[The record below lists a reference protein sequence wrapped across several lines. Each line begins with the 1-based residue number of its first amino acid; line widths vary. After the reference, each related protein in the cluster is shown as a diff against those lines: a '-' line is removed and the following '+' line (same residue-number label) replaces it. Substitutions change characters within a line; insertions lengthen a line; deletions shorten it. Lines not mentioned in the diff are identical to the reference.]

1 MLFNVYYWHS
11 SLNISQPHIFS
22 YLWLFVLFARFT
34 MHHQRF
40 IHLQIK
46 LIMPTI
52 EQLILLTSILILLGI
67 FSSKLSARLGLPM
80 LVMFLFIG
88 MLAGEDGI
96 GKITFDN
103 VNVSY
108 AVGSLA
114 LALILFDGG
123 LQTSVKSIRLVW
135 KPAFTLAT
143 LGVLVTAGVTGVA
156 AAYILGIPL
165 LEGLLLGAIVGST
178 DAAAV
183 FSLLRN
189 AGIYLNER
197 LQSTLEIESATND
210 PMAIFLTVGLL
221 QLLMNPQASGSE
233 LVLLF
238 FSQMGI
244 GTVVGLS
251 VGWVSV
257 KIINKIKLL
266 ATGLYP
272 VLVAACG
279 LLSFGLASN
288 LDGSGFLSIFVTG
301 VVIGNHRFVFQ
312 RNTFL
317 FHDGLAWL
325 SQIIMFVM
333 LGLLVNPSSLIE
345 VWLEGLI
352 IALVL
357 TFIARPLAVIPVLKL
372 FGFPKPEIALISW
385 VGLRGSVPIILA
397 IFPFIYGLPGAN
409 LIFDVVFFVVLIS
422 ATLQGSTLPY
432 VARKLN
438 LMQQPPLIP
447 AATLDITAVDQ
458 IDADLVEYTL
468 GDDCS
473 AVGRRLSQLALP
485 DQTVIAMITR
495 GKSVLPPR
503 GSTLFYAD
511 DHLFVVLKPENR
523 IFLERLFSEKNAPE
537 LEPIELPD
545 SGLSLKGTTRL
556 NEIYSSYGIQIDNG
570 DDRTLNQ
577 FIYATENEPSQNFVI
592 KLADLQLRIGEMIG
606 TRIVT
611 VILEPTKELES

>member
-1 MLFNVYYWHS
+1 ML
-11 SLNISQPHIFS
+11 
-22 YLWLFVLFARFT
+22 
-34 MHHQRF
+34 
-40 IHLQIK
+40 
-46 LIMPTI
+46 TI

-96 GKITFDN
+96 GQIAFNN

-143 LGVLVTAGVTGVA
+143 FGVLVTAGITGLA

-221 QLLMNPQASGSE
+221 QLLMNQQASGSE
-233 LVLLF
+233 LLLLF
-238 FSQMGI
+238 ISQMGI
-244 GTVVGLS
+244 GTLVGLS
-251 VGWVSV
+251 VGWLSI

-279 LLSFGLASN
+279 LLSFGIASN
-288 LDGSGFLSIFVTG
+288 LQGSGFLSIFVTG
-301 VVIGNHRFVFQ
+301 VVIGNARFVFQ

-333 LGLLVNPSSLIE
+333 LGLLVNPSSLLE
-345 VWLEGLI
+345 VWFEGLV

-357 TFIARPLAVIPVLKL
+357 TFIARPIAVVPVLKL
-372 FGFPKPEIALISW
+372 FGFNREEITLVSW

-438 LMQQPPLIP
+438 LMQPPPLLP

-468 GDDCS
+468 GEDCS
-473 AVGRRLSQLALP
+473 AVDRRLSQLALP

-503 GSTLFYAD
+503 GSTKLLAN

-523 IFLERLFSEKNAPE
+523 LFLERLFSEKISSE
-537 LEPIELPD
+537 LMPIELP
-545 SGLSLKGTTRL
+545 STGLSLKGTTRL
-556 NEIYSSYGIQIDNG
+556 DEIYESYGIQIDNENIQ
-570 DDRTLNQ
+570 TLDQ
-577 FIYATENEPSQNFVI
+577 FIYSISTGEPTQGMVI
-592 KLADLQLRIGEMIG
+592 SLTSLQMRIREMIG
-606 TRIVT
+606 SRIVT
-611 VILEPTKELES
+611 VVLEPIPLEDS

>member
-1 MLFNVYYWHS
+1 
-11 SLNISQPHIFS
+11 
-22 YLWLFVLFARFT
+22 
-34 MHHQRF
+34 
-40 IHLQIK
+40 
-46 LIMPTI
+46 MPTI

-96 GKITFDN
+96 GKIVFNN
-103 VNVSY
+103 VHVSY

-143 LGVLVTAGVTGVA
+143 FGVLVTAGITGLV

-221 QLLMNPQASGSE
+221 QLLMNQQASGTE
-233 LVLLF
+233 LLLLF
-238 FSQMGI
+238 ISQMGI
-244 GTVVGLS
+244 GTIVGLG
-251 VGWVSV
+251 VGWLSV
-257 KIINKIKLL
+257 KIINKIKLM
-266 ATGLYP
+266 AAGLYP

-279 LLSFGLASN
+279 LLSFGIASN
-288 LDGSGFLSIFVTG
+288 LQGSGFLSIFVTG
-301 VVIGNHRFVFQ
+301 VVIGNSRFVFQ

-333 LGLLVNPSSLIE
+333 LGLLVNPSSLLQ
-345 VWLEGLI
+345 VWFEGLV

-357 TFIARPLAVIPVLKL
+357 IFIARPLAVVPILKI
-372 FGFPKPEIALISW
+372 FGFTREEITLVSW

-438 LMQQPPLIP
+438 LMQPPPMLP

-468 GDDCS
+468 GEDCS

-485 DQTVIAMITR
+485 DQTAIAMITR

-503 GSTLFYAD
+503 GSTKLLAN

-523 IFLERLFSEKNAPE
+523 PFIDRLFSEQISPDLNA
-537 LEPIELPD
+537 IELPLT
-545 SGLSLKGTTRL
+545 GLSLKGTTRL
-556 NEIYSSYGIQIDNG
+556 DEIYESYGILIDSENNQ
-570 DDRTLNQ
+570 TLDQ
-577 FIYATENEPSQNFVI
+577 FIYTITTSEPTQDTVI
-592 KLADLQLRIGEMIG
+592 NLGSLQIRISEMIG
-606 TRIVT
+606 SRIVT
-611 VILEPTKELES
+611 AVLEPVAKENN

>member
-1 MLFNVYYWHS
+1 
-11 SLNISQPHIFS
+11 
-22 YLWLFVLFARFT
+22 
-34 MHHQRF
+34 
-40 IHLQIK
+40 
-46 LIMPTI
+46 MPTI
-52 EQLILLTSILILLGI
+52 EQLILLSSILILLGI

-88 MLAGEDGI
+88 MLAGEDGL

-123 LQTSVKSIRLVW
+123 LQTSVKSIKLVW

-143 LGVLVTAGVTGVA
+143 VGVLITAGITGLA

-197 LQSTLEIESATND
+197 LQATLEIESATND

-233 LVLLF
+233 LALLF
-238 FSQMGI
+238 VSQMGI
-244 GTVVGLS
+244 GAAVGVG
-251 VGWVSV
+251 VGWISI

-266 ATGLYP
+266 AAGLYP

-279 LLSFGLASN
+279 LFSFGVASN

-301 VVIGNHRFVFQ
+301 VVIGNHSFVFQ

-345 VWLEGLI
+345 VWQEGLL

-357 TFIARPLAVIPVLKL
+357 TFVARPLAVVPVLKL
-372 FGFPKPEIALISW
+372 FRFTRNEIALISW

-397 IFPFIYGLPGAN
+397 IFPFIFGLPGAN

-432 VARKLN
+432 FARKLN
-438 LMQQPPLIP
+438 LMQPPPLLP

-468 GDDCS
+468 GEDCS

-495 GKSVLPPR
+495 EKSVLPPR
-503 GSTLFYAD
+503 GSTILMAN
-511 DHLFVVLKPENR
+511 DHLFVVLKPQSR
-523 IFLERLFSEKNAPE
+523 LFLERLFSEQTSS
-537 LEPIELPD
+537 EPTVMELPE

-556 NEIYSSYGIQIDNG
+556 NEIYESYGILIEVDS
-570 DDRTLNQ
+570 DKTLNQ
-577 FIYATENEPSQNFVI
+577 FIHVNTENEPSQGDVI
-592 KLADLQLRIGEMIG
+592 KLDGIQIKIDEMIG
-606 TRIVT
+606 PRIVT
-611 VILEPTKELES
+611 VILEPVKIQQE

>member
-1 MLFNVYYWHS
+1 ML
-11 SLNISQPHIFS
+11 
-22 YLWLFVLFARFT
+22 
-34 MHHQRF
+34 
-40 IHLQIK
+40 
-46 LIMPTI
+46 TI

-96 GKITFDN
+96 GQIAFNN

-143 LGVLVTAGVTGVA
+143 FGVLVTAGITGLA

-221 QLLMNPQASGSE
+221 QLLMNQQASGSE
-233 LVLLF
+233 LLLLF
-238 FSQMGI
+238 ISQMGI
-244 GTVVGLS
+244 GTLVGLS
-251 VGWVSV
+251 VGWLSI

-279 LLSFGLASN
+279 LLSFGIASN
-288 LDGSGFLSIFVTG
+288 LQGSGFLSIFVTC
-301 VVIGNHRFVFQ
+301 VVIGNARFVFQ

-333 LGLLVNPSSLIE
+333 LGLLVNPSSLLE
-345 VWLEGLI
+345 VWFEGLV

-357 TFIARPLAVIPVLKL
+357 TFIARPIAVVPVLKL
-372 FGFPKPEIALISW
+372 FGFNREEITLVSW

-438 LMQQPPLIP
+438 LMQPPPLLP

-468 GDDCS
+468 GEDCS
-473 AVGRRLSQLALP
+473 AVDRRLSQLALP

-503 GSTLFYAD
+503 GSTKLLAN

-523 IFLERLFSEKNAPE
+523 LFLERLFSEKISSE
-537 LEPIELPD
+537 LTPIELP
-545 SGLSLKGTTRL
+545 STGLSLKGTTRL
-556 NEIYSSYGIQIDNG
+556 DEIYESYGIQIDNENIQ
-570 DDRTLNQ
+570 TLDQ
-577 FIYATENEPSQNFVI
+577 FIYSISTGEPTQGMVI
-592 KLADLQLRIGEMIG
+592 SLTSLQMRISEMIG
-606 TRIVT
+606 SRIVT
-611 VILEPTKELES
+611 VVLEPIPLEDS

>member
-1 MLFNVYYWHS
+1 
-11 SLNISQPHIFS
+11 
-22 YLWLFVLFARFT
+22 
-34 MHHQRF
+34 
-40 IHLQIK
+40 
-46 LIMPTI
+46 MPTI

-96 GKITFDN
+96 GQIAFNN

-143 LGVLVTAGVTGVA
+143 FGVLITAGITGLA

-221 QLLMNPQASGSE
+221 QLLMNQTASGTE
-233 LVLLF
+233 LLLLF
-238 FSQMGI
+238 VSQMGI
-244 GTVVGLS
+244 GTIVGLS
-251 VGWVSV
+251 VGWISI

-288 LDGSGFLSIFVTG
+288 LQGSGFLSIFVTG
-301 VVIGNHRFVFQ
+301 VVIGNARFVFQ

-333 LGLLVNPSSLIE
+333 LGLLVNPSSLLE
-345 VWLEGLI
+345 VWFEGLV

-357 TFIARPLAVIPVLKL
+357 TFIARPIAVVPVLRF
-372 FGFPKPEIALISW
+372 FGFTREEITLVSW

-438 LMQQPPLIP
+438 LMQPPPLLP

-468 GDDCS
+468 GEDCS

-495 GKSVLPPR
+495 GKGVLPPR
-503 GSTLFYAD
+503 GSTKLFAD

-523 IFLERLFSEKNAPE
+523 PFLERLFSEQVSPD
-537 LEPIELPD
+537 LIPIELPT

-556 NEIYSSYGIQIDNG
+556 DEIYESYGILIDNENNQ
-570 DDRTLNQ
+570 TLDQ
-577 FIYATENEPSQNFVI
+577 FIYSITTSEPTQGTVI
-592 KLADLQLRIGEMIG
+592 SLASLQIRISEMIG
-606 TRIVT
+606 SRIVT
-611 VILEPTKELES
+611 AVLEPISQEEN